1 MTTGALL
8 IAVYILVLAIFVG
21 LELINKVPP
30 TLHTPVLSGTTAA
43 CGLALI
49 GALYCARS
57 GNGTLAGAL
66 GAAAIACAAF
76 NVVGGFLL
84 TGRLLPGSKEK
95 ESRG

>member
-8 IAVYILVLAIFVG
+8 IAVYILALAIFVG

-43 CGLALI
+43 SGIALI
-49 GALYCARS
+49 GALHAAKGS
-57 GNGTLAGAL
+57 HSTLAAVL
-66 GAAAIACAAF
+66 GAAAVACAAF
-76 NVVGGFLL
+76 TLVGGFSV
-84 TGRLLPGSKEK
+84 TGRLLGSKQK

>member
-8 IAVYILVLAIFVG
+8 ILVYILVLAIFVG

-43 CGLALI
+43 SGIALI
-49 GALYCARS
+49 GALYAARS
-57 GNGTLAGAL
+57 GETTALGLL

-76 NVVGGFLL
+76 TLVGGFLL
-84 TGRLLPGSKEK
+84 TDRLLAGSKQK

>member
-30 TLHTPVLSGTTAA
+30 TLHTPVLSGTSAA
-43 CGLALI
+43 SGIALV
-49 GALYCARS
+49 GALYAARS
-57 GNGTLAGAL
+57 GDSSLAGLL

-84 TGRLLPGSKEK
+84 TDRLLAGSKQK